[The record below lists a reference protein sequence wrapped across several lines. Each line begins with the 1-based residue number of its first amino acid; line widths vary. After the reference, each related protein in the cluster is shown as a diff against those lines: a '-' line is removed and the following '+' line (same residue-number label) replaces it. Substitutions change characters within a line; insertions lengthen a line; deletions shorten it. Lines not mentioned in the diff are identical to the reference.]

1 MVTLRKIEEFLSSE
15 PVAMI
20 GVSRDPRKFGF
31 TAFREL
37 KEKGMNILPVNPYAS
52 EIHGA
57 KVFKDIASL
66 PGNVG
71 GIIIMTKKDQ
81 TASVVREAKEKGI
94 SQIWIQQSCE
104 TPEAI
109 REASDPGINL
119 ITKECILMHYKPHSI
134 HKFHLRIRK
143 FFRTF
148 PK

>member
-1 MVTLRKIEEFLSSE
+1 MVTLRQIEEFLSSE

-37 KEKGMNILPVNPYAS
+37 KEKGMNILPVNPHAS

-66 PGNVG
+66 PDNVG
-71 GIIIMTKKDQ
+71 GVIIMTKKDQ
-81 TASVVREAKEKGI
+81 TASVVKNAKDRGI
-94 SQIWIQQSCE
+94 RQIWIQQSCE

-109 REASDPGINL
+109 KEATAPGINL

-134 HKFHLRIRK
+134 HKFHMRLRR